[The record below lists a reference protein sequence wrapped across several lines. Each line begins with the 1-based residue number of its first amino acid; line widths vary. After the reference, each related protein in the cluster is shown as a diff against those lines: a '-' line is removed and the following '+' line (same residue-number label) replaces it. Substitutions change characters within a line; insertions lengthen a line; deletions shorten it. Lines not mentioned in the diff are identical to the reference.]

1 MTKKNM
7 SGIAVKLGAI
17 FFLFAMLFF
26 GTAYKSADIFQQVSR
41 DMHELNKTRVP
52 DLISR
57 TEVLNIAGKMRDIFS
72 SMLLSDD
79 HTSVENLNLAA
90 DSALNELEAFIDPT
104 SEAANET
111 AALRRNI
118 LQLAEARQAEFRNRR
133 EVISILDTLDDI
145 IEKAENL
152 LNASKDRATFNLILK
167 SNDTVDLVDSTLSNL
182 VENDFAAFN
191 VALQTRAFLN
201 YHAGIAMALSG
212 TTDSSYRALLSELA
226 ASADLG
232 LENLIPQFDQFESLQ
247 SLADPISKFR
257 DATKGSLL
265 GAKSDINDIIA
276 KRNDADKAIISAL
289 DEIEFNLFIT
299 TSEVQEENKAAIRG
313 LIDVQVNRIITSAR
327 LAATIRSTVVTA
339 LEAGSARTQ
348 KQVSAKTEVLDQ
360 FATRLKDFSQ
370 NEDEDTIHQVTRLIE
385 AISPKNGISAARSKE
400 LAARARS
407 AEVAADAA
415 SHLFLVASYSS
426 EALATSLNAI
436 ATSSDDLSNNMIASE
451 QRILQIS
458 AGAGVVLL
466 LSYLGA
472 LITIVR
478 PLKKVAAETERL
490 SEGNL
495 DSIDGMDK
503 YGGEIGRMVGALKI
517 FRTRMLDRIRL
528 EREQKAAEEAQ
539 EEARTKAARAEM
551 EARKREQAVEA
562 QRANERLE
570 TERREAKKREELQ
583 AKADAERKAR
593 ADELNSV
600 VTALAG
606 GLVKLSEGN
615 LDARIHEAF
624 PEAYAKLKE
633 DFNLAIE
640 RLSGLL
646 FNITDAGQTI
656 REASHEIS
664 ASAIDL
670 SQRTETSAST
680 LEETA
685 RSLRELAKSVQST
698 ATGAESANE
707 IGRHTVKTA
716 EIGAEVVQDCVT
728 SMNSVESSSK
738 QISKVVA
745 VIDDIAFQTN
755 LLALNAGVEA
765 ARAGESGRGFAVVAS
780 EVRALAQ
787 RSSDAARE
795 INQLITDSEKV
806 VAQGV
811 EATGKAGGS
820 LQDIVS
826 AVSEMASQIAEIT
839 AAAVEQSA
847 SIDEISKAAGELD
860 NNTQQNAALFEETT
874 AANQRLSSEALSLD
888 EQLRLFTLPIK
899 EDLIEQQEQERW
911 DEAV

>member
-1 MTKKNM
+1 MTKKIM
-7 SGIAVKLGAI
+7 SRIAVKLGAI
-17 FFLFAMLFF
+17 FLLFAVLFL
-26 GTAYKSADIFQQVSR
+26 GTAYKSTDIFQQVSR

-79 HTSVENLNLAA
+79 HDSVENLGLAA
-90 DSALNELEAFIDPT
+90 GNALNELETFIDPE
-104 SEAANET
+104 SDAANET

-118 LQLAEARQAEFRNRR
+118 LQLAESRQAEFRHR
-133 EVISILDTLDDI
+133 EEVFSILDTLNNITEETD
-145 IEKAENL
+145 KL
-152 LNASKDRATFNLILK
+152 LNSSRERTTFNLILK
-167 SNDTVDLVDSTLSNL
+167 SNETVDLVDSTLSNL

-191 VALQTRAFLN
+191 LALQARAYLN

-232 LENLIPQFDQFESLQ
+232 LDSLVPQFGQFENLQ
-247 SLADPISKFR
+247 SLADPISEFR
-257 DATKGSLL
+257 DAAKGSLL
-265 GAKSDINDIIA
+265 GAKSDINNIVA
-276 KRNDADKAIISAL
+276 KRNEADKAIISAL
-289 DEIEFNLFIT
+289 DDIEFNLFIT
-299 TSEVQEENKAAIRG
+299 TSEVQEENKAAIRD
-313 LIDVQVNRIITSAR
+313 LIDVQVSRILTSAR
-327 LAATIRSTVVTA
+327 LAAAMRSTVVAA
-339 LEAGSARTQ
+339 LEAGSARYDEQ
-348 KQVSAKTEVLDQ
+348 ISAKTEILQ
-360 FATRLKDFSQ
+360 KLSTSLKDFMQ
-370 NEDEDTIHQVTRLIE
+370 NETEDTAFQIQRLIE
-385 AISPKNGISAARSKE
+385 AVDPQNGISAARKQE

-407 AEVAADAA
+407 ADVAADAA
-415 SHLFLVASYSS
+415 SHLLLISSYASD
-426 EALATSLNAI
+426 AVATSLNAI
-436 ATSSDDLSNNMIASE
+436 ATSSDDLSEKMIASE
-451 QRILQIS
+451 TRILQIS

-466 LSYLGA
+466 LSYFGA

-528 EREQKAAEEAQ
+528 EQEQKAAEEAQ
-539 EEARTKAARAEM
+539 EETRIKAARAEL
-551 EARKREQAVEA
+551 EAREREQAIEA

-593 ADELNSV
+593 ADELNAV

-615 LDARIHEAF
+615 LDARIHDAF

-670 SQRTETSAST
+670 SQRTEASAST

-707 IGRHTVKTA
+707 IGRHTVQTA
-716 EIGAEVVQDCVT
+716 EIGAGVVQDCVT

-811 EATGKAGGS
+811 EATGKAGNS

-888 EQLRLFTLPIK
+888 EQLRLFTLPTK
-899 EDLIEQQEQERW
+899 EEMTEEEERW